1 MNSRHTPAVLFTSRL
16 QAAGL
21 KIQAAYFVPLRFM
34 KSGIIPFLF
43 IFTLFCGCD
52 KAVDF
57 ELEAGAP
64 SLVVEATI
72 ENGQAP
78 RVVLTSSQAYF
89 SQISADILN
98 TSFVQGAEVYVSNG
112 QKEHR
117 LKEYAVPAGPF
128 TLRYYSTDSSQ
139 LNTAFVG
146 ELKQSYSL
154 RIVSD
159 GKTYTAN
166 TTIPDTTRRI
176 DSIWWRP
183 VPNSTQNEVQVYV
196 RATDKKGFGDY
207 IRYYT
212 RRNNQGFFPPFNS
225 VFDDFVIDGT
235 TYQVQV
241 EPGFNRNT
249 EFNDDTYFFRRGDT
263 VGMKLANIDK
273 ATYDFWRTMEYNYS
287 AIGNPFSTPITVL
300 SNISGGAL
308 GYFGGYAAQYRTLI
322 IPK

>member
-1 MNSRHTPAVLFTSRL
+1 ML
-16 QAAGL
+16 G
-21 KIQAAYFVPLRFM
+21 
-34 KSGIIPFLF
+34 
-43 IFTLFCGCD
+43 GCD

-57 ELEAGAP
+57 NLDTSSP
-64 SLVVEATI
+64 TLVVEATI

-78 RVVLTSSQAYF
+78 RVVLTRSQAYF

-98 TSFVQGAEVYVSNG
+98 SSFVQGAAVYLSNG

-117 LKEYAVPAGPF
+117 LKEYTVAAGPF
-128 TLRYYSTDSSQ
+128 TLRYYSNDSSQ
-139 LNTAFVG
+139 PATSFLG
-146 ELKQSYSL
+146 ELKHDYSL
-154 RIVSD
+154 RIVAE
-159 GKTYTAN
+159 GKEYMAK

-176 DSIWWRP
+176 DSLWWRP
-183 VPNSTQNEVQVYV
+183 VPNTTKNEVQIYV

-212 RRNNQGFFPPFNS
+212 KRNSQGFFPPFTS

-235 TYQVQV
+235 TYQIQV
-241 EPGFNRNT
+241 EPGFNRNI
-249 EFNDDTYFFRRGDT
+249 EVDEDTYFFRRGDT

-273 ATYDFWRTMEYNYS
+273 ATYDFWRTMEYNYG
-287 AIGNPFSTPITVL
+287 AIGNPFSTPVTVL

-308 GYFGGYAAQYRTLI
+308 GYFGGYAAQYRTMV